1 MKVRVEIS
9 FSFKRDVD
17 PQGVVLELPDGADVR
32 AALRGLVRR
41 YPAIEPR
48 LFGPRGEVHRHI
60 NALVN
65 GRNVAFKK
73 GFGTILRD
81 GDGLTLLP
89 PIGGG

>member
-1 MKVRVEIS
+1 
-9 FSFKRDVD
+9 
-17 PQGVVLELPDGADVR
+17 
-32 AALRGLVRR
+32 VRR

-65 GRNVAFKK
+65 GQNVAFKK